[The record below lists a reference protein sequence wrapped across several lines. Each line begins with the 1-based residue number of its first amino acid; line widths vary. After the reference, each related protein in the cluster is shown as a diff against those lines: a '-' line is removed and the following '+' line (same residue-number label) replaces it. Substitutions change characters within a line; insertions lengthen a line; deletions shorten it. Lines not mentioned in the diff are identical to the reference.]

1 MQQQKLQS
9 VDITKVQVVGWL
21 VLYCIHVAYYWPVSG
36 VAESF
41 VTPFIAVGFYL
52 LIIYGNVLWLIP
64 TWYARGRVGQYAAVL
79 FLFFVAVVAVR
90 MWVNYEVLFVRLNQT
105 MYDYSPRQIAYV
117 AFSTFLTVIISVVA
131 YAAIRYFSLL
141 KMEEARE
148 AQRYRAELDLLKA
161 RVQPHFLFNT
171 LNNIYYEAYR
181 ESPRAA
187 ALIDKLSGMMRYFVE
202 ESPREQVALS
212 TEIAFLQ
219 NYIDLER
226 IRMRHQLQLTFE
238 LPVITTQQIP
248 PMLLMP
254 LVENLFKHGIDKRK
268 PENPVAISLQ
278 FVDEHLVFTVA
289 NPLPEEK
296 HSAAAGGFG
305 LKNLRQRL
313 QMLYTDFTLR
323 SEAEGNRFVSTL
335 SIPLA

>member
-1 MQQQKLQS
+1 MQQHKVQS
-9 VDITKVQVVGWL
+9 VDITKVQAVGWL
-21 VLYCIHVAYYWPVSG
+21 VLYGIHVAYYWPVSG
-36 VAESF
+36 ALESF
-41 VTPFIAVGFYL
+41 VSPLIAVGFYL
-52 LIIYGNVLWLIP
+52 VIIYGNVLWLIP
-64 TWYARGRVGQYAAVL
+64 TWYARGRVGRYALVL
-79 FLFFVAVVAVR
+79 LLFFVAVVALR
-90 MWVNYEVLFVRLNQT
+90 MWVNYEVLFLRLKQT

-117 AFSTFLTVIISVVA
+117 AFSTFLTLIISVVA

-278 FVDEHLVFTVA
+278 FVNEHLVFTVA
-289 NPLPEEK
+289 NPIPEEK
-296 HSAAAGGFG
+296 HAATIGGFG